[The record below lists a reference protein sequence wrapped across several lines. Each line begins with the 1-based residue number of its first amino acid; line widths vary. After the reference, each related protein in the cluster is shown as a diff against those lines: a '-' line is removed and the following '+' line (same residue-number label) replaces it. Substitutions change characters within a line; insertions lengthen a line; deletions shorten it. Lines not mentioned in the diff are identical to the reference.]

1 MTDTLHDDAAVVEVE
16 ETQAAL
22 RKAGRSVLGIT
33 GDENAPP
40 LRRILSEEGLS
51 WYPLFAL
58 CALALVDQFQSRA
71 FIVLAPEIAQAFGL
85 APAAIAAF
93 GSLQALTLS
102 VAALPAAAFVQRKA
116 RRGAVAIVTAV
127 GWGLATLCTGF
138 VGNPFGL
145 LMVTLLDGASSGSV
159 RTVHGPLLFDHYP
172 PAARGRMLSTYL
184 AATYAAGVIAPA
196 SVAILTALNLTW
208 RGVFVVLGVVC
219 LATAAAASRL
229 RDPGF
234 GRFDTARIRG
244 LVRDEPVEEEPGLD
258 LGFFEVVRRI
268 WLIPTVKRVM
278 VASTLLG
285 IMLTPLITFMVFY
298 LAERWHQGPTARA
311 VFSALTAALAVP
323 ALIVMGGRIER
334 NFRHDPSRVVVQSG
348 TFLAV
353 GVVGLGVGVLSPW
366 FVGMGVLFAIGN
378 TAFALTV
385 PALAMS
391 VQAVL
396 PPAMRAHAAALQGI
410 MLFGAGSFVGV
421 IFLSGID
428 RRLGPTG
435 AVIAMAI
442 PGLASAAVL
451 ASCRKTINADI
462 DRVVDDIVEEEEIRK
477 LVSSGVRLPML
488 ACRNIDFS
496 YDQLQVLFDVS
507 FSVDEGEMVALLGTN
522 GAGKSTLLRAITG
535 LGLPSS
541 GSVRF
546 RGADITYVDPQRRV
560 GLGITQIAGGK
571 ATFPRLTVVENL
583 RAFGYGRGRDT
594 RAVDRGIEATFDAFP
609 RLAERRDQLAGTLS
623 GGEAQMLALGRAL
636 ILEPPLLCID
646 ELSLGLAPKVV
657 GELLEMVRRI
667 NAQGTAVV
675 LVEQSV
681 NIALSLVDHVYFM
694 ERGEIR
700 FDGKAR
706 DLLGRDDLLR
716 SVFLEGA
723 TKGLA
728 R

>member
-1 MTDTLHDDAAVVEVE
+1 MTAPAAEAAVEEVE
-16 ETQAAL
+16 QAQAAL
-22 RKAGRSVLGIT
+22 RLAGRSALGIT
-33 GDENAPP
+33 GDDNVPP
-40 LRRILSEEGLS
+40 LRRLIRDHGLS
-51 WYPLFAL
+51 WYPVAAL
-58 CALALVDQFQSRA
+58 CALALVDQFHSRA

-93 GSLQALTLS
+93 GSLQALVLS
-102 VAALPAAAFVQRKA
+102 VAALPAAALVQRKP
-116 RRGAVAIVTAV
+116 RRAAVSVTTAF

-145 LMVTLLDGASSGSV
+145 LMVTLLDGATSGSV
-159 RTVHGPLLFDHYP
+159 RTVHGPLLFDSYP
-172 PAARGRMLSTYL
+172 PPARARLLSTYL
-184 AATYAAGVIAPA
+184 AAGYGAGVLAPLA
-196 SVAILTALNLTW
+196 VAILTALHLTW
-208 RGVFVVLGVVC
+208 RGVFVVLGVIC
-219 LATAAAASRL
+219 LAVATAASKL

-234 GRFDTARIRG
+234 GRFDTAKVRE
-244 LVRDEPVEEEPGLD
+244 LVAEDAAEEDQGID

-268 WLIPTVKRVM
+268 WLIPTVKRVL

-298 LAERWHQGPTARA
+298 LAERWRQGPTARA
-311 VFSALTAALAVP
+311 FFAAATAGLAVP
-323 ALIVMGGRIER
+323 ALLVVGNRVER
-334 NFRHDPSRVVVQSG
+334 DFRRDPARVVVQSG
-348 TFLAV
+348 IFLAA
-353 GVVGLGVGVLSPW
+353 GVVALGLGVLSPW
-366 FVGMGVLFAIGN
+366 FALMGVLFAVGN
-378 TAFALTV
+378 TAFALAV
-385 PALAMS
+385 PSLAMS

-410 MLFGAGSFVGV
+410 MMFGAGSMVGAV
-421 IFLSGID
+421 FLSGID

-435 AVIAMAI
+435 AVIALAL

-451 ASCRKTINADI
+451 AGCRKTLNADI
-462 DRVVDDIVEEEEIRK
+462 DRVLDDIVEEEEIRK
-477 LVSSGVRLPML
+477 LVASGTRLPML

-507 FSVDEGEMVALLGTN
+507 FTVEEGEMVALLGTN
-522 GAGKSTLLRAITG
+522 GAGKSTLLRALTG

-541 GSVRF
+541 GSIRF
-546 RGADITYVDPQRRV
+546 RGADITFVDPQRRV

-571 ATFPRLTVVENL
+571 ATFPRLTVLENL
-583 RAFGYGRGRDT
+583 RAFGYAKGRDSA
-594 RAVDRGIEATFDAFP
+594 AVERGIEATFDAFP
-609 RLAERRDQLAGTLS
+609 RLAERRDQPAGTLS

-636 ILEPPLLCID
+636 ILRPPLLCID